1 MNIDIDGIPVT
12 TAESTSAPAPAP
24 IPAPPPPPVQSPPQK
39 VILAAV
45 YYCHNIFI
53 LHGLLSKI
61 SEIMFKPKMVPL
73 AVE

>member
-39 VILAAV
+39 VLLAC
-45 YYCHNIFI
+45 YQ
-53 LHGLLSKI
+53 G
-61 SEIMFKPKMVPL
+61 
-73 AVE
+73 